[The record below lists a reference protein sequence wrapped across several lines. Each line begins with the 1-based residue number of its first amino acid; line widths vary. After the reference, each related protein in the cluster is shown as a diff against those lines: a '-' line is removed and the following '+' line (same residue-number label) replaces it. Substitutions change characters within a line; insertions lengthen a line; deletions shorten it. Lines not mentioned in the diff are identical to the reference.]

1 MSEERTGRDGH
12 EERGGRGGD
21 PAAEVTRLLHAWR
34 AGDQAAGESL
44 IRVLYDELH
53 RIADARMRVEAPGH
67 TLQSTALI
75 HEAYM
80 RLAEASISWSDRA
93 HFFAVAARTMRR
105 VLTDHARARKRQ
117 KRPGA
122 LDRVTLSGLPAPEQG
137 GDAVDLI
144 ALDEA
149 IDALAEQDPRKAS
162 AVELHY
168 YGGLTHAE
176 VAEALDVSPA
186 TADRDLRMARAWLRD
201 RLG

>member
-1 MSEERTGRDGH
+1 MSEEGGRTG
-12 EERGGRGGD
+12 
-21 PAAEVTRLLHAWR
+21 EVTRLLRAWR
-34 AGDQAAGESL
+34 GGDEGAGDEL
-44 IRVLYDELH
+44 MRVLYDELH
-53 RIADARMRVEAPGH
+53 RIADARLRGEAAGH

-80 RLAEASISWSDRA
+80 RLAGAGISWSDRT

-105 VLTDHARARKRQ
+105 VLTDHARARQRQ
-117 KRPGA
+117 KRSGA
-122 LDRVTLSGLPAPEQG
+122 LDRVTLSGLPAPERG

-149 IDALAEQDPRKAS
+149 IEELAGQDPRKAS

-168 YGGLTHAE
+168 YGGLSYDE
-176 VAEALDVSPA
+176 VAEALDTSPA
-186 TADRDLRMARAWLRD
+186 TVHRDLRMARAWLRD